1 MECVAVHL
9 EFKLRELR
17 VRVSLRGSMVYKRG
31 AQQKKGLDL
40 AFCGKGHDV
49 FALFAKRSVGSSR
62 PDQIHFEDA
71 LK

>member
-1 MECVAVHL
+1 
-9 EFKLRELR
+9 
-17 VRVSLRGSMVYKRG
+17 MVYKRG